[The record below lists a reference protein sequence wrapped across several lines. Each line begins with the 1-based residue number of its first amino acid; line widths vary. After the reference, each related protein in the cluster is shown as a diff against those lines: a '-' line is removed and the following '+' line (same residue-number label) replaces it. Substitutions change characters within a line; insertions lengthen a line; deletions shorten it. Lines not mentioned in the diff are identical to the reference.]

1 MSSPTSTVV
10 RHEPERNRYELLLD
24 DEVVAVAEYRNDG
37 DRVVMHHTY
46 TEPGHRGHGFGAQL
60 VQGAL
65 DDLRTRGRTI
75 VPTCWFV
82 AEFVDAHPE
91 YRDLVATR

>member
-1 MSSPTSTVV
+1 MSSPEL
-10 RHEPERNRYELLLD
+10 RHDADGSRYELVVD
-24 DEVVAVAEYRNDG
+24 GEVVAVADYRDDG
-37 DRVVMHHTY
+37 TTVVMHHTY
-46 TEPGHRGHGFGAQL
+46 TEPQHRGNGYAAQL

-91 YRDLVATR
+91 YRDLVAAR

>member
-1 MSSPTSTVV
+1 MGEAAVV
-10 RHEPERNRYELLLD
+10 HEPERDRYALVVD
-24 DEVVAVAEYRNDG
+24 GEVLAVAEYRDDG

-46 TEPGHRGHGFGAQL
+46 TEPRHRGNGYAAQL
-60 VQGAL
+60 VGGAL
-65 DDLRTRGRTI
+65 DDLRSRGRTI

-82 AEFVDAHPE
+82 AEFVDSQPE

>member
-1 MSSPTSTVV
+1 V
-10 RHEPERNRYELLLD
+10 HEPEHDRYALMVDGDVL
-24 DEVVAVAEYRNDG
+24 AVAEYRDDG
-37 DRVVMHHTY
+37 ERVVMHHTY
-46 TEPGHRGHGFGAQL
+46 TEPRHRGNGYAALL

-65 DDLRTRGRTI
+65 DDLRTRGRTV

-91 YRDLVATR
+91 YRDLVAAR

>member
-1 MSSPTSTVV
+1 MTTSSDV
-10 RHEPERNRYELLLD
+10 RHEPEQSRYALVMD
-24 DEVVAVAEYRNDG
+24 GEVVAVAEYRDDG

-46 TEPGHRGHGFGAQL
+46 TEPRHRGQGHAAQL

-65 DDLRTRGRTI
+65 DDLRRRGRTI

-82 AEFVDAHPE
+82 AEFVDSHPE
-91 YRDLVATR
+91 YRDLVAAR